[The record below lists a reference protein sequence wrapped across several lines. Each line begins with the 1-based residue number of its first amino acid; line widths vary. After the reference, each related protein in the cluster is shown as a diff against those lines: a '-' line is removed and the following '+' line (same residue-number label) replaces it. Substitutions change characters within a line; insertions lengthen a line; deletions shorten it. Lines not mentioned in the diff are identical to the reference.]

1 MVEGAAV
8 IMKYSVEERFM
19 INSFGG
25 GDRLMNSEIK
35 MPMRIFKGSPVHY
48 EGQALRVMVDTL
60 GVKLSSL
67 PIRRISLCVKE

>member
-1 MVEGAAV
+1 MQETAV
-8 IMKYSVEERFM
+8 IMKYSAEGRIKIKSIEGS
-19 INSFGG
+19 N
-25 GDRLMNSEIK
+25 RLMYSEIK

-48 EGQALRVMVDTL
+48 EGQALREMVGTL

>member
-1 MVEGAAV
+1 M
-8 IMKYSVEERFM
+8 Y
-19 INSFGG
+19 
-25 GDRLMNSEIK
+25 SEIK